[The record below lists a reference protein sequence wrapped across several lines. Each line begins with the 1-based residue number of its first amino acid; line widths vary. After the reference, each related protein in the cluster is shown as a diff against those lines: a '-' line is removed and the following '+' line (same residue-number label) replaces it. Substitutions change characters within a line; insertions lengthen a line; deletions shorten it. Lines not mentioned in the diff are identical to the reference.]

1 MYRHYRRLA
10 MVALV
15 CLLAISA
22 VVPTFAQQGLPPPI
36 VEALARL
43 GVTDPNLLA
52 NLGQAIGNPQAL
64 GQALSAANLDPLV
77 VRRELRNLDESTYLG
92 MTQFLGMTST
102 EQVNQFYQSFDQ
114 AAVTRDLT
122 RNGLSTE
129 TLQQIYN
136 ASPDERAAL
145 LEQYGMS
152 ASAFASVLSSVSK
165 TSVGATLGITE
176 SDMQQFV
183 RENLSQAEQLAFA
196 GVTPSDAAALLA
208 LDPTAANFDA
218 ELSRLGNMTRRGF
231 VDMVRT
237 LQDSE
242 FMQNALA
249 QAGIDPEAFAAR
261 VDALAAYNGLTERP
275 GAEVAGTN
283 QPIGEVDPSIQI
295 AAPAAVP
302 CACTPADP
310 AVVAQLPPALQAA
323 LPLFGSATQELLQGL
338 MQAQGNPEALQQLM
352 LAGNVIPHNLR
363 TGLASLPPDALAGVL
378 QFAGL
383 SQDQLGGFLQT
394 FENNSFTR
402 DLAKFSPDLTLEQ
415 FQSMLNASPEQR
427 AELLQQYNMS
437 PVTFSQFL
445 NVMSDSSVGQSLGIT
460 REDVR
465 AFNEENLTDA
475 QRIDTWRLQPGTVQQ
490 LAQIDPA
497 SPDFNSQ
504 LSALGLN
511 AETYA
516 RVMGDLANT
525 EQFAAAAERAG
536 LSVDD
541 LMNRANMVQEQVNG
555 ALNPDLYI
563 SGGAAGM
570 NEADDSSEN
579 TNESDESG
587 STEANTEAEAPAEE
601 AAPLEEPAP
610 VEAAPVEEAPPADDG
625 GGDGGGEG
633 GE

>member
-15 CLLAISA
+15 YLLAISA
-22 VVPTFAQQGLPPPI
+22 VAPAFAQQGLPPPI

-77 VRRELRNLDESTYLG
+77 VRRELRNLDEASYQG
-92 MTQFLGMTST
+92 MTQFLGMTSPDM
-102 EQVNQFYQSFDQ
+102 VNQFYQSFDQ

-122 RNGLSTE
+122 RNGLTPE

-152 ASAFASVLSSVSK
+152 ATGFAAVLSSVAK
-165 TSVGATLGITE
+165 TTVGASLGISE

-183 RENLSQAEQLAFA
+183 RENLSQAEQLTFA
-196 GVTPSDAAALLA
+196 GVTPADAAALLA
-208 LDPTAANFDA
+208 LDPTAPNFDA
-218 ELSRLGNMTRRGF
+218 ELSRLGNMTRRGY
-231 VDMVRT
+231 VDMVRS
-237 LQDSE
+237 LQDGE

-249 QAGIDPEAFAAR
+249 EAGIDPEAFAAR
-261 VDALAAYNGLTERP
+261 VDALAANNAQTERP
-275 GAEVAGTN
+275 GAEVPGTN
-283 QPIGEVDPSIQI
+283 QTTGEVDPSIQI
-295 AAPAAVP
+295 AAPVAVP

-310 AVVAQLPPALQAA
+310 AVIAQLPPALQAA
-323 LPLFGSATQELLQGL
+323 LPLFGTATSELLQGL

-352 LAGNVIPHNLR
+352 LAGNVVPNNLR

-402 DLAKFSPDLTLEQ
+402 DLAKFDPDLTLEQ
-415 FQSMLNASPEQR
+415 FQAMYNASPEER
-427 AELLQQYNMS
+427 NALLEQYNMS

-445 NVMSDSSVGQSLGIT
+445 NVMSDSSVGQSLGIN
-460 REDVR
+460 RDDVR

-475 QRIDTWRLQPGTVQQ
+475 QRIDTWRLQPTTIQQ
-490 LAQIDPA
+490 LAQVDPT

-504 LSALGLN
+504 LTALGIN

-516 RVMGDLANT
+516 RLMGDLANT

-536 LSVDD
+536 ISTDD
-541 LMNRANMVQEQVNG
+541 LMNRANLVQEQINNV
-555 ALNPDLYI
+555 LNPDLYI
-563 SGGAAGM
+563 SGGAAG
-570 NEADDSSEN
+570 
-579 TNESDESG
+579 TDESG
-587 STEANTEAEAPAEE
+587 DNSGTADESGDTEANTETEAPAEESPAEEAPAEE
-601 AAPLEEPAP
+601 A
-610 VEAAPVEEAPPADDG
+610 PPADQG